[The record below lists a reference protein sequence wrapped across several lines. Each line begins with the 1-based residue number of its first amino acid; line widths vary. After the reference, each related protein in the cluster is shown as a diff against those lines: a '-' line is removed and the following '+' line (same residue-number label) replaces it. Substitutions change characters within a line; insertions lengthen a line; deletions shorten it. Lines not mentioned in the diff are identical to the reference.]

1 MHGRMLLVTCL
12 LPIVAAA
19 EGWQCTTQAAA
30 SFDQDRQSNRLRAVD
45 VDRTTVYHLAPDAQ
59 DSKWFVVPQPPKNLD
74 NPAPQA
80 IAHSFICSRGPD
92 SFGRVSCTGIGDE
105 LFVFRG
111 DTRTFLVLSLEAFNL
126 TAGERNELSR
136 RTEGAS
142 DALYRDMPILEIGA
156 CVPL

>member
-1 MHGRMLLVTCL
+1 MHRCILLVTCL
-12 LPIVAAA
+12 LPFVAAA
-19 EGWQCTTQAAA
+19 EGWQCTTQTAA
-30 SFDQDRQSNRLRAVD
+30 SFVRESQSNRPRAVE
-45 VDRTTVYHLAPDAQ
+45 VNRSTVYHLAPSAQ
-59 DSKWFVVPQPPKNLD
+59 DSKWFVHSQPPKEAD
-74 NPAPQA
+74 NTTPQS

-105 LFVFRG
+105 LFVFRR

-126 TAGERNELSR
+126 TAGERKELSQ

-142 DALYRDMPILEIGA
+142 DALYRDMPILEVGT